1 MVLLFGVVGLR
12 ICEISYRVDEMGRIK
27 LVIFDIDGTLYE
39 SREYEVELGRTIV
52 SLVGEMLGL
61 GVEETRRRLESEKK
75 TSLTVSSSIN
85 KLGLDRRKFYDLLA
99 ERIEPSRFIAPDP
112 TVVDEIRSLRA
123 AGVKVAAHTN
133 SGVLLAGKVLKAL
146 GLKLEDFDVVMTS
159 DEAEPKPAPDGYIK
173 ITERAGVS
181 PSETVYVG
189 DRPLVELRTAKTL
202 GMTTILVGQRR
213 SSWADY
219 SVGTIHEALKIINML
234 ILDDA

>member
-1 MVLLFGVVGLR
+1 
-12 ICEISYRVDEMGRIK
+12 MGKIK

-52 SLVGEMLGL
+52 SLVGEMLGIS
-61 GVEETRRRLESEKK
+61 TDDARQRLESEKK
-75 TSLTVSSSIN
+75 TSLTVSSSIAR
-85 KLGLDRRKFYDLLA
+85 LGIDRRRFYTLLA

-112 TVVDEIRSLRA
+112 LVAEMVRTLRL

-133 SGVLLAGKVLKAL
+133 SGALLAGKVLDAL
-146 GLKLEDFDVVMTS
+146 GLKPEDFDVVMTS
-159 DEAEPKPAPDGYIK
+159 DEAEPKPAPDGYVK

-181 PSETVYVG
+181 LSEAVYVG

-202 GMTTILVGQRR
+202 GMKTILVGQRR
-213 SSWADY
+213 SIWADY
-219 SVGTIHEALKIINML
+219 PASTIHEALKIINKL